1 MAVNLSA
8 RQFKHCDIDAIVREV
23 LQDTGLDGR
32 YLELEVTEGI
42 VMENTEALIAT
53 MDSLKAIGVRLSL
66 DDFGTG
72 YSNLAYLKRF
82 PLDTIKIDRSFVSGI
97 GQGDDAVIAATVIT
111 LGHHLKLKV
120 IAEGV
125 ETAVQRGALL
135 QLGCD
140 IMQGYL
146 FSKPLTAEAATALL
160 WQHQTG

>member
-1 MAVNLSA
+1 
-8 RQFKHCDIDAIVREV
+8 V
-23 LQDTGLDGR
+23 LQKTGLDGR

-42 VMENTEALIAT
+42 AMENTEALIAT
-53 MDSLKAIGVRLSL
+53 MVSLKELGVRLSL

-82 PLDTIKIDRSFVSGI
+82 PLDTIKIDRSFISGI

-111 LGHHLKLKV
+111 LGHHLNLKV

-125 ETAVQRGALL
+125 ETQAQLGVLE

-140 IMQGYL
+140 HMQGYL
-146 FSKPLTAEAATALL
+146 FSRPLATDAVTALL
-160 WQHQTG
+160 WQHQPK